1 MRALRER
8 PDLDVLIIGAGVN
21 GIAVFRDLALQ
32 GLRVLLVDK
41 GDFCS
46 GTSAA
51 SSHMMHGGLRYLENG
66 EFRLVREALQERN
79 RLLRN
84 APHHVK
90 PLPTTMP
97 LFQRFSGLFNAPL
110 KFMGLSR
117 RPATR
122 GSLVLR
128 IGLQVYDW
136 FTRQG
141 RAMPAHHFSGREEA
155 LRARPALNPDILC
168 TATWYDAWLASPER
182 LCIEL
187 TGDGLAAHEEA
198 FALNYMAAQAGQ
210 GRTVTLR
217 DEATGAAL
225 DVRPRLVINA
235 GGPWIDQVNQRLGQ
249 PTRWIGGTKGAHL
262 VLAHEDLHAACAG
275 HELFFETPDGRIVL
289 FFPLDAG
296 ALPLD
301 AGALPLDAGALP
313 LEERV
318 LLGTTDIPADD
329 PDAVAVSEEETDYL
343 LGALRAVFPDMPVGR
358 EHVVFHFSGIRPLP
372 DSRTATTGQI
382 SRDHSIRAIEAG
394 EAGLD
399 FPVLA
404 LIGGKWT
411 TFRAFAE
418 QAADEA
424 LGRLGRERWVST
436 RELAIGGG
444 RDWPAD
450 DKARAAWLARAGAD
464 TGLPKLRLAQLLA
477 RYGTMA
483 ENVAAYLAAGA
494 DEMLEHVPG
503 YSRREVAWIA
513 QQEAVVHL
521 DDFLLRR
528 SLLAMCGLVTAA
540 GLAQAAAVL
549 GAASGWSER
558 RITAERVRAGKILR
572 ERHGVGL

>member
-1 MRALRER
+1 MAVRQREEMLRALRER

-21 GIAVFRDLALQ
+21 GISVFRDLALQ

-97 LFQRFSGLFNAPL
+97 LFRRFSGLFNAPL

-122 GSLVLR
+122 GALVVR
-128 IGLQVYDW
+128 IGLLVYDW
-136 FTRQG
+136 FTRRG
-141 RAMPAHHFSGREEA
+141 RIMPAHHFSGREEA
-155 LRARPALNPDILC
+155 LRARPALSPDILC

-187 TGDGLAAHEEA
+187 IGDGLAAHEEA

-210 GRTVTLR
+210 ARTVTLR
-217 DEATGAAL
+217 DEETGAEL
-225 DVRPRLVINA
+225 EVRPRLAINA
-235 GGPWIDQVNQRLGQ
+235 GGPWIDQVNQRLGR
-249 PTRWIGGTKGAHL
+249 PTQWIGGTKGAHL
-262 VLAHEDLHAACAG
+262 VLAHADLHAACAG
-275 HELFFETPDGRIVL
+275 HELFFETRDGRIVL
-289 FFPLDAG
+289 TF
-296 ALPLD
+296 
-301 AGALPLDAGALP
+301 P

-343 LGALRAVFPDMPVGR
+343 LGALRAVFPNVAVGR
-358 EHVVFHFSGIRPLP
+358 EHVVFHYSGIRPLP

-411 TFRAFAE
+411 TFRAFGE
-418 QAADEA
+418 EAADEA
-424 LGRLGRERWVST
+424 LGRLGRERRVST

-444 RDWPAD
+444 RGWPAD

-464 TGLPKLRLAQLLA
+464 SGLPGARLAQLLA
-477 RYGTMA
+477 RYGSLA
-483 ENVAAYLAAGA
+483 EKVAAYLAAGA

-513 QQEAVVHL
+513 QQEAVLHL
-521 DDFLLRR
+521 DDFTLRR
-528 SLLAMCGLVTAA
+528 SLLALCGRMTAA
-540 GLAQAAAVL
+540 GLAQAAEAL
-549 GAASGWSER
+549 GAALGWSEGQ
-558 RITAERVRAGKILR
+558 IEAERERAEKILR
-572 ERHGVGL
+572 ERHGVRL

>member
-1 MRALRER
+1 MMKREQTLRALRER
-8 PDLDVLIIGAGVN
+8 PDLDVLVIGAGVN
-21 GIAVFRDLALQ
+21 GIAVFRELALQ

-97 LFQRFSGLFNAPL
+97 LFRRFSGLLNAPL
-110 KFMGLSR
+110 NFLGLAR
-117 RPATR
+117 RPSAR
-122 GSLVLR
+122 GALVVR
-128 IGLQVYDW
+128 IGLLVYDW
-136 FTRQG
+136 FTR
-141 RAMPAHHFSGREEA
+141 SGRVMPTHRFDGREAA
-155 LRARPALNPDILC
+155 LRIRPALNPDILC

-187 TGDGLAAHEEA
+187 IGDALTAHDEA
-198 FALNYMAAQAGQ
+198 MALNYVAALAGQ
-210 GRTVTLR
+210 GASVTLR
-217 DEATGAAL
+217 DEETGAEFA
-225 DVRPRLVINA
+225 VRPRLVVNA
-235 GGPWIDQVNQRLGQ
+235 GGPWIDFVNRRLGQ
-249 PTRWIGGTKGAHL
+249 ATRWIGGTKGAHL
-262 VLAHEDLHAACAG
+262 VLAHEGLHRACAG

-289 FFPLDAG
+289 FFPLQD
-296 ALPLD
+296 
-301 AGALPLDAGALP
+301 
-313 LEERV
+313 RV

-329 PDAVAVSEEETDYL
+329 PDAVSVSDEEIDYL
-343 LGALRAVFPDMPVGR
+343 LGALRVVFPQLAVGR
-358 EHVVFHFSGIRPLP
+358 EHLVFRFSGIRPLP
-372 DSRTATTGQI
+372 DSSTATTGQI

-411 TFRAFAE
+411 TFRAFGE

-424 LGRLGRERWVST
+424 LRRLGRERRAST
-436 RELAIGGG
+436 RDRVIGGG

-450 DKARAAWLARAGAD
+450 EAARAAWLTRLNAQ
-464 TGLPKLRLAQLLA
+464 TGLPPDRLTHLLERYGALAEDLAAWLVADDDELLAQA
-477 RYGTMA
+477 
-483 ENVAAYLAAGA
+483 
-494 DEMLEHVPG
+494 PG

-513 QQEAVVHL
+513 QREAVVHL

-528 SLLAMCGLVTAA
+528 SLLAMCGRVTAP
-540 GLAQAAAVL
+540 GLMQLAQAL
-549 GAASGWSER
+549 GAALGWSEA
-558 RITAERVRAGKILR
+558 RIEEERARAEQVLR
-572 ERHGVGL
+572 ERHGVVL